1 MLFEVRRCALPH
13 QSKTLIRGAAGDY
26 IPNFPITGELRAP
39 IRPLCFVPKR
49 PPGVWKMTIE
59 RMRDIHAFVHVA
71 ETKSFTAAAER
82 IGLSRS
88 AVGKS
93 VLRLED
99 RLGVRLLQRT
109 TRSVSL
115 TGEGAVF
122 LDRCIRILADLDE
135 AEMSML
141 SHSQAP
147 RGRLRLELPVSFGR
161 LHVLPIVNQFIS
173 KWPEISVNV
182 SFNDRFVDLID
193 EGIDLAIRL
202 GGSDDSRLMTRLLA
216 PHRLVTCASPAY
228 LKSYGIPT
236 NIDELAQHSCL
247 AFVHGGRAGDWRF
260 NVDGHIRT
268 VAVNGRFTSTNAE
281 ALRDATLAGHGIA
294 RLATFLISDDLRA
307 ARLVPV
313 LSEYSTDGPAVRAVY
328 PSSRHLSPKVRSF
341 IDELLTAWRPD
352 PPWDRP

>member
-1 MLFEVRRCALPH
+1 
-13 QSKTLIRGAAGDY
+13 
-26 IPNFPITGELRAP
+26 
-39 IRPLCFVPKR
+39 
-49 PPGVWKMTIE
+49 MTIE

-71 ETKSFTAAAER
+71 EAKSFTAAAER

-122 LDRCIRILADLDE
+122 LERCIRILADLDE

-141 SHSQAP
+141 SHSQMP

-161 LHVLPIVNQFIS
+161 LHVLPMVNQFMS
-173 KWPEISVNV
+173 KWPELSVNV

-193 EGIDLAIRL
+193 EGIDLAVRL
-202 GGSDDSRLMTRLLA
+202 GGSEDSRLMTRLLA

-228 LKSYGIPT
+228 LKNHGVPT
-236 NIDELAQHSCL
+236 NIEELACHSGL
-247 AFVHGGRAGDWRF
+247 AFVHGGRPVDWR
-260 NVDGHIRT
+260 
-268 VAVNGRFTSTNAE
+268 
-281 ALRDATLAGHGIA
+281 
-294 RLATFLISDDLRA
+294 
-307 ARLVPV
+307 
-313 LSEYSTDGPAVRAVY
+313 
-328 PSSRHLSPKVRSF
+328 
-341 IDELLTAWRPD
+341 
-352 PPWDRP
+352 

>member
-1 MLFEVRRCALPH
+1 
-13 QSKTLIRGAAGDY
+13 
-26 IPNFPITGELRAP
+26 
-39 IRPLCFVPKR
+39 
-49 PPGVWKMTIE
+49 MTIE
-59 RMRDIHAFVHVA
+59 RIRDIHAFVHVA
-71 ETKSFTAAAER
+71 EAKSFTAAAER

-122 LDRCIRILADLDE
+122 LERCIRILADLDE

-141 SHSQAP
+141 SHSQTP

-161 LHVLPIVNQFIS
+161 LHVLPIVNEFMR
-173 KWPEISVNV
+173 KWPEISVNI

-216 PHRLVTCASPAY
+216 PHRMITCASPDY
-228 LKSYGIPT
+228 LRAHGVPK
-236 NIDELAQHSCL
+236 NVEELTRYSCL
-247 AFVHGGRAGDWRF
+247 HFVHGGRPVDWRF
-260 NVDGHIRT
+260 TIDGHLRT
-268 VAVNGRFTSTNAE
+268 VAVNGRFSATNAE
-281 ALRDATLAGHGIA
+281 AVRDAALAGYGIA
-294 RLATFLISDDLRA
+294 RLATFLISDDLRS
-307 ARLVPV
+307 ARLQPI
-313 LSEYSTDGPAVRAVY
+313 LSGYSADGPSVRAVY
-328 PSSRHLSPKVRSF
+328 PSGRHLSPKVRSF
-341 IDELLTAWRPD
+341 IDELLTAWRPE
-352 PPWDRP
+352 PPWDRQ

>member
-1 MLFEVRRCALPH
+1 
-13 QSKTLIRGAAGDY
+13 
-26 IPNFPITGELRAP
+26 
-39 IRPLCFVPKR
+39 
-49 PPGVWKMTIE
+49 MTIE

-71 ETKSFTAAAER
+71 EAKSFTAAAER

-122 LDRCIRILADLDE
+122 LERCIRILADLDE

-141 SHSQAP
+141 SHSQTP

-161 LHVLPIVNQFIS
+161 LHVLPIVNQFMS
-173 KWPEISVNV
+173 KWPEISVNI

-228 LKSYGIPT
+228 LKSHGVPT
-236 NIDELAQHSCL
+236 NIEELAGHSCL
-247 AFVHGGRAGDWRF
+247 AFVHGGRPVDWRF
-260 NVDGHIRT
+260 SIDGHIRT
-268 VAVNGRFTSTNAE
+268 VAVNGRFSATNAE
-281 ALRDATLAGHGIA
+281 ALRDATLAGYGIA
-294 RLATFLISDDLRA
+294 RTRYLLDQRRSALRA
-307 ARLVPV
+307 PGAGSQRVFRRRPRCARRVSVEP
-313 LSEYSTDGPAVRAVY
+313 
-328 PSSRHLSPKVRSF
+328 PSFTKSPLFYRR
-341 IDELLTAWRPD
+341 TPD
-352 PPWDRP
+352 CVAA